1 MLIFALNEV
10 AFMNRK
16 LKSEELSRIDNDDFK
31 KSKKMEVIVILDNIR
46 SGNNVGSVF
55 RTSDAFRLEAIYLCG
70 ITAQPPQRDIQKTA
84 LGATETV
91 NWLYF
96 NDTLEAVKTAR
107 DKGFTVMGIEQ
118 TKNAMMLNQFKP
130 DVEKKYAIVLGN
142 EVRGVQQQVID
153 QCDGSIEIPQ
163 FGTKHSFNI
172 SVTAGI
178 VLWDLFLK
186 TNPFE

>member
-1 MLIFALNEV
+1 
-10 AFMNRK
+10 MNRK
-16 LKSEELSRIDNDDFK
+16 LKSDELSRIDKLNFK

-55 RTSDAFRLEAIYLCG
+55 RTSDAFRIEAIYLCG

-91 NWLYF
+91 NWQYF
-96 NDTLEAVKTAR
+96 KNALDAVKAAR
-107 DKGFTVMGIEQ
+107 DKGYKIMSIEQ
-118 TKNAMMLNQFKP
+118 TKNALMLDQFIP
-130 DVEKKYAIVLGN
+130 ETEKKYAIVLGN
-142 EVRGVQQQVID
+142 EVRGVQQEVID

-172 SVTAGI
+172 SVSAGI
-178 VLWDLFLK
+178 ILWDLYIK
-186 TNPFE
+186 TNPFK

>member
-1 MLIFALNEV
+1 
-10 AFMNRK
+10 MNRK
-16 LKSEELSRIDNDDFK
+16 LKSEELSRIDNKIFK
-31 KSKKMEVIVILDNIR
+31 KSKKFEIIVILDNIR

-91 NWLYF
+91 RWQYF
-96 NDTLEAVKTAR
+96 ENTLDAVSVAR
-107 DKGFTVMGIEQ
+107 DNGFTVISIEQ
-118 TKNAMMLNQFKP
+118 TKNALMLDEFIPEAN
-130 DVEKKYAIVLGN
+130 KKYAIVFGN

-153 QCDGSIEIPQ
+153 QCDASIEIPQ

-178 VLWDLFLK
+178 ILWDLYLK

>member
-1 MLIFALNEV
+1 
-10 AFMNRK
+10 MNRK
-16 LKSEELSRIDNDDFK
+16 LKSEELSRIDNANFK
-31 KSKKMEVIVILDNIR
+31 KSEKFEVIVILDNIR

-91 NWLYF
+91 SWEYF
-96 NDTLEAVKTAR
+96 NNTLDAVDAAR
-107 DKGFTVMGIEQ
+107 DKGFTVMSIEQ
-118 TKNAMMLNQFKP
+118 TKNALMLDQFDP
-130 DVEKKYAIVLGN
+130 EAGKKYAIVLGN

-153 QCDGSIEIPQ
+153 KCDGSIEIPQ

-172 SVTAGI
+172 SVSAGI
-178 VLWDLFLK
+178 ILWDLYLK

>member
-1 MLIFALNEV
+1 MLIFALNAV

-16 LKSEELSRIDNDDFK
+16 LKSEELSRIDNNDFK
-31 KSKKMEVIVILDNIR
+31 KSKKFEVIVILDNIR

-70 ITAQPPQRDIQKTA
+70 ITAYPPQRDIQKTA

-91 NWLYF
+91 NWKYF
-96 NDTLEAVKTAR
+96 KDTLEAVRTAR
-107 DKGFTVMGIEQ
+107 DMGFTVMSIEQ
-118 TKNAMMLNQFKP
+118 TKDALMLDKFTP
-130 DVEKKYAIVLGN
+130 EAEKKYAIVLGN
-142 EVRGVQQQVID
+142 EVRGVQQLVID

-172 SVTAGI
+172 SVSAGI
-178 VLWDLFLK
+178 ILWDLYLK
-186 TNPFE
+186 MNPFE